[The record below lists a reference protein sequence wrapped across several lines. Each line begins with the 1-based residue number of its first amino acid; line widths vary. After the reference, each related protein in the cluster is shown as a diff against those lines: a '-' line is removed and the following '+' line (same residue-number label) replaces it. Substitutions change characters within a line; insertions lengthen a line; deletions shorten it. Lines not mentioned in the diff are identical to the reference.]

1 MEKGRWTPWTPRT
14 LWTPEEDQ
22 KLIDA
27 VKIFGEGNWT
37 LIAKEVGSRDNKQC
51 WRRWTDCLNP
61 DINKDPWTP
70 EEDQTIRDF
79 VGENGPTK
87 WSKLAKMLPGRM
99 DAQCRQRWFRHLD
112 PYINKSPWTEEED
125 EKIVEYKA
133 QYGSKWTLIANLLNT
148 GRTDYAV
155 KNRWN
160 NSLSKRITKDH
171 MGNLILKKS
180 KKLTSQPSQP
190 WAYIPSQIQQTQQLQ
205 MTYAQMPQ
213 PLQFTQPPQ
222 PQTTTT
228 PETTTQTTNQLSSL
242 YSANGEVDI
251 TFKHLLPPKK
261 RWTHV

>member
-51 WRRWTDCLNP
+51 WRRWTDCLNPDINKDPWTPEEDQTIRDFVAENGPTKWSKLAEILPGRTDNQCRQRWFRVLNP

-180 KKLTSQPSQP
+180 KKLTSQPS
-190 WAYIPSQIQQTQQLQ
+190 
-205 MTYAQMPQ
+205 
-213 PLQFTQPPQ
+213 
-222 PQTTTT
+222 
-228 PETTTQTTNQLSSL
+228 
-242 YSANGEVDI
+242 
-251 TFKHLLPPKK
+251 
-261 RWTHV
+261 